1 LILDEIPIGLGRSGK
16 LFAFDHYDIVPDM
29 VVLGKGLGGGILP
42 LAALITS
49 DKLDIAGHMA
59 LGHYTHEK
67 NPVSCAAALA
77 TLDIIVGENLPENA
91 RVLGLHALEKMR
103 GMAER
108 YALIADVRGIGLLL
122 GMELAVTDANGQR
135 QPAIKESEQ
144 VMYECLKRGL
154 NFKVTMGNVLTL
166 TPALTI
172 TREELDQALDILDE
186 VIGAISVN
194 TIDK

>member
-1 LILDEIPIGLGRSGK
+1 
-16 LFAFDHYDIVPDM
+16 
-29 VVLGKGLGGGILP
+29 
-42 LAALITS
+42 
-49 DKLDIAGHMA
+49 
-59 LGHYTHEK
+59 
-67 NPVSCAAALA
+67 
-77 TLDIIVGENLPENA
+77 
-91 RVLGLHALEKMR
+91 
-103 GMAER
+103 
-108 YALIADVRGIGLLL
+108 
-122 GMELAVTDANGQR
+122 MELAVTDANGQR
-135 QPAIKESEQ
+135 QPAIKEAEQ